1 MSVHVISFML
11 VVSGITLLCLS
22 LLPTRTICLDQNHNS
37 QVTGWKALFVL
48 TILFIIGYI
57 LFAILL
63 FKLPDSFVVFT
74 VSLIL
79 LGGSVFVFL
88 VARMSLC
95 SIEDITRIAALERHH
110 ALHDGLT
117 NLPNRTL
124 LNERIKQAIVFAKRT
139 NSCFTMMLMDLNQFK
154 EINDTLGHHC
164 GDSLL
169 QQVAPRLKAIV
180 RESDTVARLGGDEFA
195 VVLRETDSHGAITIC
210 EKILSV
216 LEIPFTV
223 EGHTLKIG
231 MSIGIATYPDDAE
244 DHETL
249 LQRADVA
256 MYVAKK
262 DASGYAVYDAARD
275 QHSVNR
281 LKVIG
286 ELHDAIKNKKLTFKY
301 QPILKT
307 HNQKIWGFEVL
318 SRWVHP
324 ELGEIEPADFI
335 SIAEQSSLIKEL
347 TIFMLESSFQQFRSF
362 VSIEPDIS
370 MSVNLSVKDIQD
382 ADFATK
388 MKVLLERYSI
398 QPTSI
403 NLELTESIMMSDSQ
417 RAYEVMT
424 ELSRMGLNISIDDF
438 GTGFSS
444 LSYLKQLPTNSLK
457 IDRTFVSDIMEDE
470 NDAVIV
476 RSTIDLAHNMGRTV
490 IAEGVENKDIL
501 DILEILG
508 CDYVQG
514 YFLCEP
520 LDSISAENLL
530 RQNNLG
536 YVAQQN

>member
-22 LLPTRTICLDQNHNS
+22 LLPTRTICLDQNNNS

-57 LFAILL
+57 LFSILL
-63 FKLPDSFVVFT
+63 FKLPDSIVVFT

-88 VARMSLC
+88 VARMSLG

-124 LNERIKQAIVFAKRT
+124 LNERIKQAIVSVKRT
-139 NSCFTMMLMDLNQFK
+139 NTCFTMMLMDLNQFK

-195 VVLRETDSHGAITIC
+195 VVLRDTDSHGAILLC

-216 LEIPFTV
+216 LENPFTV

-231 MSIGIATYPDDAE
+231 MSIGIATYPNDAE
-244 DHETL
+244 DHDTL
-249 LQRADVA
+249 LQHADVA

-281 LKVIG
+281 LKVVG
-286 ELHDAIKNKKLTFKY
+286 ELHDAIKKKKLTFKY
-301 QPILKT
+301 QPIFKT
-307 HNQKIWGFEVL
+307 NNQKIWGFEVL
-318 SRWVHP
+318 SRWMHP

-362 VSIEPDIS
+362 LSIEPDVCI
-370 MSVNLSVKDIQD
+370 SVNLSVKDIQD

-388 MKVLLERYSI
+388 MKSLLERYSI
-398 QPTSI
+398 QPASV

-424 ELSRMGLNISIDDF
+424 ELSKMGLNISIDDF

-457 IDRTFVSDIMEDE
+457 IDRSFVSDIMEDE

-501 DILEILG
+501 DILDILG

-530 RQNNLG
+530 RQNAPD
-536 YVAQQN
+536 YAVQQN